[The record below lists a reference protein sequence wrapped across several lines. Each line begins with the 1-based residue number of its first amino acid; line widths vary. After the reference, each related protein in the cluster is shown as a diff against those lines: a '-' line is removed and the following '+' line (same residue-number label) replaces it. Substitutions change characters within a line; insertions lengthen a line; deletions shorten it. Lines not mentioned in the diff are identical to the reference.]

1 MQTAR
6 GKQQKAVDKT
16 RETDRI
22 QRSAFHIPH
31 STFRNSLLAW
41 FRTHARNLPWRTDRT
56 PYRVWLS
63 EMMLQQT
70 QVETVIPYF
79 ERFLARFPTIDDLA
93 AAPIGAVL
101 KLWEGLGYYA
111 RARNLHQAAQ
121 VIVNERQ
128 GEWPR
133 TVEGLMA
140 LPGIGRYT
148 AGAIA
153 SLAFD
158 VAAPVLDG
166 NVIRVLCR
174 VFAIERDPKEAKVR
188 EELWQLA
195 ERLLP
200 HPPAP
205 SSEIKKRF
213 QERGNAPSP
222 LPKTSFQFSEEAAG
236 AGAVPTVSGVRPTAG
251 EFNEALME
259 LGALICTPRNPKCN
273 VCPLAKHCAAK
284 KHNLQDHLPIKTKR
298 KPLPH
303 FDVTAAVIRKKGR
316 LLIAQRPFGGRL
328 GGLWEFP
335 GGKVESGETLPQCLR
350 REIKEELGVRIKV
363 GKPITS
369 IDHAYTHFK
378 ITLHAFECELVSG
391 QPQAVQV
398 QDFKWVRMSEL
409 DRYAFAKTDLRIIEA
424 LKAKNRA

>member
-1 MQTAR
+1 MTRQIQNPKSKTPALHPPSAPPPLR
-6 GKQQKAVDKT
+6 GGQGEA
-16 RETDRI
+16 
-22 QRSAFHIPH
+22 QRGASVQ
-31 STFRNSLLAW
+31 NSLLAW
-41 FRTHARNLPWRTDRT
+41 FRANARDLPWRHDRS

-79 ERFLARFPTIDDLA
+79 QRFLDRFPTLDDLA
-93 AAPIGAVL
+93 AAPLGDVL

-111 RARNLHQAAQ
+111 RARNLHKAAH
-121 VIVNERQ
+121 VIVRELH
-128 GEWPR
+128 GEWPH
-133 TVEGLMA
+133 TVEDLMA

-158 VAAPVLDG
+158 VRAPVLDG

-174 VFAIERDPKEAKVR
+174 LFAIRGDPKDAKVR
-188 EELWQLA
+188 EELWALA
-195 ERLLP
+195 EALLP
-200 HPPAP
+200 ARALAKVSEP
-205 SSEIKKRF
+205 SQGS
-213 QERGNAPSP
+213 
-222 LPKTSFQFSEEAAG
+222 
-236 AGAVPTVSGVRPTAG
+236 AG
-251 EFNEALME
+251 EFNESLME
-259 LGALICTPRNPKCN
+259 LGALICAPRSPQCD
-273 VCPLAKHCAAK
+273 VCPLAKYCEAK
-284 KHNLQDHLPIKTKR
+284 KRGLQDQLPLKTKR

-303 FDVTAAVIRKKGR
+303 FDVTAAVIRKNGR
-316 LLIAQRPFGGRL
+316 LLIAQRPLGGRL

-335 GGKVESGETLPQCLR
+335 GGKVEPGETLPQCLR

-378 ITLHAFECELVSG
+378 ITLYAFECELVSG
-391 QPQAVQV
+391 KPQALQV

-409 DRYAFAKTDLRIIEA
+409 KKYAFAKTDLRIIEA
-424 LKAKNRA
+424 LKTKGK

>member
-1 MQTAR
+1 MTL
-6 GKQQKAVDKT
+6 QKLKFK
-16 RETDRI
+16 I
-22 QRSAFHIPH
+22 QDA
-31 STFRNSLLAW
+31 LLAW
-41 FRTHARNLPWRTDRT
+41 FQVAARDLPWRHARS

-79 ERFLARFPTIDDLA
+79 QRFLERFPTLDALA
-93 AAPIGAVL
+93 AAPVDDVL

-111 RARNLHQAAQ
+111 RARNLHAAAR
-121 VIVNERQ
+121 VIVRELH

-153 SLAFD
+153 SLAFE

-174 VFAIERDPKEAKVR
+174 LFAIQRDPKDAQVR

-195 ERLLP
+195 ETLLP
-200 HPPAP
+200 L
-205 SSEIKKRF
+205 SKT
-213 QERGNAPSP
+213 ERGDQGMRG
-222 LPKTSFQFSEEAAG
+222 K
-236 AGAVPTVSGVRPTAG
+236 AG

-259 LGALICTPRNPKCN
+259 LGALICTPRQPKCAM
-273 VCPLAKHCAAK
+273 CPLATLCQAK
-284 KHNLQDHLPIKTKR
+284 KRSLQDQLPLKTRR

-303 FDVTAAVIRKKGR
+303 YDVTAAVIRKPGYV
-316 LLIAQRPFGGRL
+316 LIAQRPFGGRL

-335 GGKVESGETLPQCLR
+335 GGKVEPGETLPQCLR
-350 REIKEELGVRIKV
+350 REIKEELGLRIKV
-363 GKPITS
+363 GRPITS
-369 IDHAYTHFK
+369 LDHAYTHFK
-378 ITLHAFECELVSG
+378 ITLHAFECEVLSG
-391 QPQAVQV
+391 KPQALQV
-398 QDFKWVRMSEL
+398 QAFKWVRLSAL
-409 DRYAFAKTDLRIIEA
+409 KKYAFAKTDLKIIEA
-424 LKAKNRA
+424 LRSGPEA

>member
-1 MQTAR
+1 MQKTIR
-6 GKQQKAVDKT
+6 NQK
-16 RETDRI
+16 
-22 QRSAFHIPH
+22 SAIINH
-31 STFRNSLLAW
+31 LLAW
-41 FRTHARNLPWRTDRT
+41 FRANARDLPWRHDRS

-70 QVETVIPYF
+70 QVETVIPYYR
-79 ERFLARFPTIDDLA
+79 RFLDRFPTIEDLA
-93 AAPIGAVL
+93 AAPLGDVL

-111 RARNLHQAAQ
+111 RARNLHQAAK
-121 VIVNERQ
+121 VIVDERH

-133 TVEGLMA
+133 TVEGLLT

-158 VAAPVLDG
+158 VDAPALDG

-174 VFAIERDPKEAKVR
+174 LFAIERNPMDASVR
-188 EELWQLA
+188 EELWTLA
-195 ERLLP
+195 ESLLP
-200 HPPAP
+200 RSAGIPMPAT
-205 SSEIKKRF
+205 RH
-213 QERGNAPSP
+213 GD
-222 LPKTSFQFSEEAAG
+222 
-236 AGAVPTVSGVRPTAG
+236 AVPRGTAGVPRGTAG

-259 LGALICTPRNPKCN
+259 LGALICTPRNPRCN
-273 VCPLAKHCAAK
+273 VCPLAKHCEAK
-284 KHNLQDHLPIKTKR
+284 KRGRQDQLPIKTKR

-303 FDVTAAVIRKKGR
+303 YDVTAAVIRKNGR
-316 LLIAQRPFGGRL
+316 ILIAQRPLGGRL

-335 GGKVESGETLPQCLR
+335 GGKVEPGETLPQCLR
-350 REIKEELGVRIKV
+350 REIKEELGLRIKV

-369 IDHAYTHFK
+369 LDHAYTHFK

-391 QPQAVQV
+391 QPQALQV

-409 DRYAFAKTDLRIIEA
+409 KRYAFAKTDLRIISA
-424 LKAKNRA
+424 IVG

>member
-1 MQTAR
+1 
-6 GKQQKAVDKT
+6 
-16 RETDRI
+16 
-22 QRSAFHIPH
+22 
-31 STFRNSLLAW
+31 
-41 FRTHARNLPWRTDRT
+41 
-56 PYRVWLS
+56 
-63 EMMLQQT
+63 MMLQQT

-93 AAPIGAVL
+93 AAPIGDVL

-111 RARNLHQAAQ
+111 RARNLHKAAQ
-121 VIVNERQ
+121 VIVNERH

-133 TVEGLMA
+133 TVEGLLN
-140 LPGIGRYT
+140 LPGIGRYS

-158 VAAPVLDG
+158 VDAPVLDG

-174 VFAIERDPKEAKVR
+174 VFAVERDPKDAKVR

-195 ERLLP
+195 EELLP

-205 SSEIKKRF
+205 SPDSRSTN
-213 QERGNAPSP
+213 QERGNSLSP
-222 LPKTSFQFSEEAAG
+222 LPLGEG
-236 AGAVPTVSGVRPTAG
+236 LGVRSG

-259 LGALICTPRNPKCN
+259 LGALICTPRNPKCE
-273 VCPLAKHCAAK
+273 VCPLAKLCAAK
-284 KHNLQDHLPIKTKR
+284 KRNLQDQLPLKTKR

-303 FDVTAAVIRKKGR
+303 FDVTAAVIRKNGR

-335 GGKVESGETLPQCLR
+335 GGKVEAGETLKQCLR

-363 GKPITS
+363 GKPIIS
-369 IDHAYTHFK
+369 IEHAYTHFK

-391 QPQAVQV
+391 KRAGCASARLQV
-398 QDFKWVRMSEL
+398 G
-409 DRYAFAKTDLRIIEA
+409 
-424 LKAKNRA
+424 

>member
-1 MQTAR
+1 MER
-6 GKQQKAVDKT
+6 
-16 RETDRI
+16 RRDRVKIGNPKSKI
-22 QRSAFHIPH
+22 QNP
-31 STFRNSLLAW
+31 LLVW
-41 FRTHARNLPWRTDRT
+41 FRANARDLPWRMDRT

-111 RARNLHQAAQ
+111 RARNLHKAAQ
-121 VIVNERQ
+121 VIVNERH

-133 TVEGLMA
+133 TVEGLLA
-140 LPGIGRYT
+140 LPGIGRYS

-158 VAAPVLDG
+158 VDAPVLDG

-174 VFAIERDPKEAKVR
+174 LFAIESDPKDAQVR
-188 EELWQLA
+188 EKLWQLA
-195 ERLLP
+195 EEMLP

-205 SSEIKKRF
+205 SPDSNSTN
-213 QERGNAPSP
+213 QERGSAFSP
-222 LPKTSFQFSEEAAG
+222 RPLGEAAG
-236 AGAVPTVSGVRPTAG
+236 AGAVPAVPGVRSTAG

-259 LGALICTPRNPKCN
+259 LGALICTPRNPKCD
-273 VCPLAKHCAAK
+273 VCPLAKYCEAK
-284 KHNLQDHLPIKTKR
+284 KRHLQDQLPLKTKR

-303 FDVTAAVIRKKGR
+303 FDVTAAVIRKNGR

-335 GGKVESGETLPQCLR
+335 GGKVEPGETLRQCLR

-378 ITLHAFECELVSG
+378 ITLHAFECELISG
-391 QPQAVQV
+391 KPQTLQV
-398 QDFKWVRMSEL
+398 EDFKWVRRSEL
-409 DRYAFAKTDLRIIEA
+409 EKYAFAKTDLRIIEA
-424 LKAKNRA
+424 VKTGTGR

>member
-1 MQTAR
+1 MQEAR
-6 GKQQKAVDKT
+6 GKKQKAVDKT

-31 STFRNSLLAW
+31 SAFRNSLLVW
-41 FRTHARNLPWRTDRT
+41 FRANARDLPWRTDRT

-79 ERFLARFPTIDDLA
+79 ERFLVRFPTIDDLA

-111 RARNLHQAAQ
+111 RARNLHKAAQ
-121 VIVNERQ
+121 VIVNERH

-133 TVEGLMA
+133 SVEGLMT

-174 VFAIERDPKEAKVR
+174 VFAIERDPKEAQVR

-195 ERLLP
+195 GALLP
-200 HPPAP
+200 L
-205 SSEIKKRF
+205 S
-213 QERGNAPSP
+213 QRGR
-222 LPKTSFQFSEEAAG
+222 G
-236 AGAVPTVSGVRPTAG
+236 GRGVRGGGGAG

-259 LGALICTPRNPKCN
+259 LGALICTPRNPKCA
-273 VCPLAKHCAAK
+273 VCPLAKYCAAK
-284 KHNLQDHLPIKTKR
+284 KRNLQDRLPLKTKR
-298 KPLPH
+298 KPLSH
-303 FDVTAAVIRKKGR
+303 FDVTAAVIRKNGR

-363 GKPITS
+363 GEPITS
-369 IDHAYTHFK
+369 IEHAYTHFK

-391 QPQAVQV
+391 QPQALQV

-409 DRYAFAKTDLRIIEA
+409 EKYAFARTDLRIIES
-424 LKAKNRA
+424 LKKRSTKNTKGH

>member
-1 MQTAR
+1 LNAQSTLH
-6 GKQQKAVDKT
+6 T
-16 RETDRI
+16 RKSKI
-22 QRSAFHIPH
+22 Q
-31 STFRNSLLAW
+31 NQLLVW
-41 FRTHARNLPWRTDRT
+41 FRANARDLPWRHNRT

-93 AAPIGAVL
+93 AAPIGDVL

-121 VIVNERQ
+121 VIVNERH

-133 TVEGLMA
+133 TVEGLLN
-140 LPGIGRYT
+140 LPGIGRYS

-158 VAAPVLDG
+158 VDAPVLDG

-174 VFAIERDPKEAKVR
+174 LLAIERDPKDAKVR

-195 ERLLP
+195 EELLP
-200 HPPAP
+200 HPPTP
-205 SSEIKKRF
+205 SPDSNSMN
-213 QERGNAPSP
+213 QERGSSLSP
-222 LPKTSFQFSEEAAG
+222 LPLGEAAG
-236 AGAVPTVSGVRPTAG
+236 AGAVPAVSGVRSTAG

-259 LGALICTPRNPKCN
+259 LGALICTPRNPRCAI
-273 VCPLAKHCAAK
+273 CPLAKHCEAK
-284 KHNLQDHLPIKTKR
+284 KRGRQDQLPIKTKR

-303 FDVTAAVIRKKGR
+303 YDVTAAVIRKNGR
-316 LLIAQRPFGGRL
+316 LLIAQRPLGGRL

-335 GGKVESGETLPQCLR
+335 GGKVEAGETLPQCLR
-350 REIKEELGVRIKV
+350 REIKEELGLRIKV

-391 QPQAVQV
+391 RPQALQV

-409 DRYAFAKTDLRIIEA
+409 KRYAFAKTDLRIISA
-424 LKAKNRA
+424 IMD

>member
-1 MQTAR
+1 M
-6 GKQQKAVDKT
+6 KT
-16 RETDRI
+16 
-22 QRSAFHIPH
+22 
-31 STFRNSLLAW
+31 NSLTGQPKIRNQKLAISNRLLLW
-41 FRTHARNLPWRTDRT
+41 FRANARDLPWRYDRS

-79 ERFLARFPTIDDLA
+79 HRFLDRFPSLDDLA
-93 AAPIGAVL
+93 AAPIGDVL

-111 RARNLHQAAQ
+111 RARNLHLAAH
-121 VIVNERQ
+121 VIVEAFH

-133 TVEGLMA
+133 TVEGLMT

-158 VAAPVLDG
+158 VHAPVLDG

-174 VFAIERDPKEAKVR
+174 LFAIERDPKDAKVR
-188 EELWQLA
+188 EELWGIA
-195 ERLLP
+195 ESLLP
-200 HPPAP
+200 RNADIPMSATRHRDAAP
-205 SSEIKKRF
+205 
-213 QERGNAPSP
+213 RG
-222 LPKTSFQFSEEAAG
+222 
-236 AGAVPTVSGVRPTAG
+236 TAG

-259 LGALICTPRNPKCN
+259 LGALICTPRNPKCDI
-273 VCPLAKHCAAK
+273 CPVARYCEAQKRD
-284 KHNLQDHLPIKTKR
+284 LQNQLPIKTKR

-303 FDVTAAVIRKKGR
+303 FDVTAAVIRKNGR
-316 LLIAQRPFGGRL
+316 LLIAQRPLGGRL

-335 GGKVESGETLPQCLR
+335 GGKVEPGETLKQCLR
-350 REIKEELGVRIKV
+350 REINEELGIRIKV

-391 QPQAVQV
+391 KPQALQV

-409 DRYAFAKTDLRIIEA
+409 EKYAFAKTDLRIIEA
-424 LKAKNRA
+424 LKRDA